1 VILRDRDNFSGGT
14 PNGMTDASDGTLEE
28 RRYYC
33 QNWRADVVA
42 VTKSNGVP
50 IEYVRYS
57 AYGEPT
63 VYPVSDLN
71 LDGVVNV
78 ADAEIWAELDLELS
92 NEYAYTR
99 DIDFDGYHTSYG
111 DDYELM
117 LESYTANTGLSG
129 KGRQSSA
136 AVGRE
141 GKKEGKGGKPG
152 GPKLSGTPDKGQMT
166 FMD

>member
-1 VILRDRDNFSGGT
+1 MLPAPAIPSRPRHTRTS
-14 PNGMTDASDGTLEE
+14 S
-28 RRYYC
+28 
-33 QNWRADVVA
+33 RAR
-42 VTKSNGVP
+42 SRP
-50 IEYVRYS
+50 
-57 AYGEPT
+57 
-63 VYPVSDLN
+63 
-71 LDGVVNV
+71 
-78 ADAEIWAELDLELS
+78 
-92 NEYAYTR
+92 TR

-136 AVGRE
+136 AVGRK

-152 GPKLSGTPDKGQMT
+152 GPKASGTPDKGQMT